1 MLDSFFTKLTTVRIL
16 TRYVLKEVVSHAAL
30 GAAVFTFVIFMKNLG
45 TILELIV
52 RNSAPLPSVAEL
64 FFLTLPT
71 ALIYTLPMA
80 VLVGILIGLSRLASD
95 SEVTAMRASGIGAGT
110 FVSMISVFAVAVWL
124 LAITNSVIVA
134 PRSAAALVRLQDSL
148 KNSQASFA
156 VQPRV
161 FYENFPNYVLYVQ
174 DVKSSSSAALWS
186 NVFLA
191 DIRNPAAPKIT
202 IAERAIVVNEDHNTI
217 RLHLM
222 NGSQHESSPRSPEQY
237 NITTFAETDIPI
249 EIPTADSQKQREPPA
264 AEMLTTE
271 LLRKSNDGG
280 AEKGRDLW
288 YLTEFHRRLALPT
301 ACLVLSLV
309 GIPLGLSSKKGGKS
323 TGFVLTIVLVFIYY
337 FLLAAGVALSRQGKV
352 PPALGVWMANFV
364 FAITGLVLLRRV
376 DYSSLEVGTPIA
388 SFKAWILGKLNPM
401 APEPVQREERRAAIR
416 VQRAPSGPNRFP
428 LILDNYILR
437 TFLSYLGLVLAS
449 FIVLTLVFTFFE
461 LLGDIIRNRVPLVT
475 VAAYLLNV
483 TPSMIYVMTPLS
495 VLIAVLV
502 TFGLMQK
509 SNELTAMKATG
520 ISIYRAIIPVLTIA
534 AGISVALFFFD
545 QFYLPYANTRQE
557 AIRNSIKGRPPQTF
571 MRPDRKWIFG
581 EKDVI
586 YYYQHFDAEQNE
598 FANISAFQFDPTTFS
613 ITRRVYAT
621 RAHWVNDLNKWVF
634 EQGWSRR
641 FNGAVVDNYR
651 QFDVTT
657 FAEFAENPNY
667 FKKEVKQSSEMN
679 YSELRLYIQDL
690 QQSGFDVIRLR
701 VQLQKKL
708 AYPLIALVMAILAVP
723 FSLSAGKRG
732 ALTGVAVALG
742 IAVIYLVTSNFFE
755 ALGNVNQLPS
765 ALAAWAPDLLFGLAG
780 GYLIFKVPT

>member
-1 MLDSFFTKLTTVRIL
+1 
-16 TRYVLKEVVSHAAL
+16 LKEVVSHAAL

-45 TILELIV
+45 IILELIV

-71 ALIYTLPMA
+71 AFTYTLPMA
-80 VLVGILIGLSRLASD
+80 VLVGILIGLSRLAAD
-95 SEVTAMRASGIGAGT
+95 SEITAMRASGIGAGT

-174 DVKSSSSAALWS
+174 DVTSSSDAAIWN

-202 IAERAIVVNEDHNTI
+202 IAERALVLNEEHNTI

-222 NGSQHESSPRSPEQY
+222 NGSQHESSPRSPGQY
-237 NITTFAETDIPI
+237 NITTFTETDIPI

-271 LLRKSNDGG
+271 LLRKSNNGDH
-280 AEKGRDLW
+280 W

-301 ACLVLSLV
+301 ACLVLALV

-323 TGFVLTIVLVFIYY
+323 TGFVLTIVLVFVYY
-337 FLLAAGVALSRQGKV
+337 FILAAGVALSRQGKV

-388 SFKAWILGKLNPM
+388 SVRAWIIGKLNPT
-401 APEPVQREERRAAIR
+401 APLEREERRAAIR
-416 VQRAPSGPNRFP
+416 VQRALSAPNRFP

-437 TFLSYLGLVLAS
+437 MFLSNLGLILSS

-461 LLGDIIRNRVPLVT
+461 LLGDIIRNRVPLIT

-502 TFGLMQK
+502 TFGLMQR

-520 ISIYRAIIPVLTIA
+520 ISIYRAIVPVLTIA
-534 AGISVALFFFD
+534 AIVSMALFFFD
-545 QFYLPYANTRQE
+545 QFYLPEANTRQE
-557 AIRNSIKGRPPQTF
+557 AIRNSIKGKPAQTF
-571 MRPDRKWIFG
+571 LRPDRKWIFG
-581 EKDVI
+581 ENNVI
-586 YYYQHFDAEQNE
+586 YYYQHFDPDQNE
-598 FANISAFQFDPTTFS
+598 FANVSAFRLDPTSFS
-613 ITRRVYAT
+613 IMGRVYST
-621 RAHWVNDLNKWVF
+621 RAHWEEDLKKWVF
-634 EQGWSRR
+634 EQGWSRK
-641 FNGAVVDNYR
+641 FNGALIEGYR

-657 FAEFAENPNY
+657 FTEFAEHPTY

-679 YSELRLYIQDL
+679 YGELRSYIQDL
-690 QQSGFDVIRLR
+690 QQSGFDVVRLR

-723 FSLSAGKRG
+723 FSLSAGRRG

-755 ALGNVNQLPS
+755 ALGNVNQLPA
-765 ALAAWAPDLLFGLAG
+765 ALAAWAPDLLFGLVG
-780 GYLIFKVPT
+780 GYLILKVPT

>member
-1 MLDSFFTKLTTVRIL
+1 LASSQAGNARLDASQLTTVRIL
-16 TRYVLKEVVSHAAL
+16 TKYVLKEVVSHAAL

-45 TILELIV
+45 IILELIV

-71 ALIYTLPMA
+71 AFTYTLPMA
-80 VLVGILIGLSRLASD
+80 VLVGILIGLSRLAAD
-95 SEVTAMRASGIGAGT
+95 SEITAMRASGIGAGT

-174 DVKSSSSAALWS
+174 DVTSSSDAALWN

-202 IAERAIVVNEDHNTI
+202 IAERALVLNEDHNAI

-222 NGSQHESSPRSPEQY
+222 NGSQHETSPRSPGQY

-271 LLRKSNDGG
+271 LLRKSNNNDH
-280 AEKGRDLW
+280 W

-301 ACLVLSLV
+301 ACLVLALV

-323 TGFVLTIVLVFIYY
+323 TGFVLTIVLVFVYY

-352 PPALGVWMANFV
+352 PPAVGVWMANFV

-388 SFKAWILGKLNPM
+388 SVKAWAIAKLNPT
-401 APEPVQREERRAAIR
+401 APLEREERRAAIR
-416 VQRAPSGPNRFP
+416 VQRAPSAPNRFP

-437 TFLSYLGLVLAS
+437 TFLSNLGLVLSS

-461 LLGDIIRNRVPLVT
+461 LLGDIIRNRVPLIT

-520 ISIYRAIIPVLTIA
+520 ISIYRAIVPVLTIA
-534 AGISVALFFFD
+534 AIVSMALFFFD
-545 QFYLPYANTRQE
+545 QFYLPEANTRQE
-557 AIRNSIKGRPPQTF
+557 AIRNSIKGKPAQTF
-571 MRPDRKWIFG
+571 LRPDRKWIFG
-581 EKDVI
+581 ENNVI
-586 YYYQHFDAEQNE
+586 YYYQHFDPDQNE
-598 FANISAFQFDPTTFS
+598 FANVSAFQLDPTSFS
-613 ITRRVYAT
+613 IKGRVYAT
-621 RAHWVNDLNKWVF
+621 RAHWEDDLKKWVF
-634 EQGWSRR
+634 EQGWSRK
-641 FNGAVVDNYR
+641 FSGALIEGYR

-657 FAEFAENPNY
+657 FAEFAEHPTY

-679 YSELRLYIQDL
+679 YGELRSYIQDL

-723 FSLSAGKRG
+723 FSLSAGRRG

-755 ALGNVNQLPS
+755 ALGNVNQLPA
-765 ALAAWAPDLLFGLAG
+765 ALAAWAPDLLFGLVG
-780 GYLIFKVPT
+780 GYLILKVPT